1 MNVALSCKFECQT
14 CRRLAGSMV
23 LNIGWEVLN
32 QSDCRAY
39 LLFCNSGPVL

>member
-1 MNVALSCKFECQT
+1 MNVALSCKFECQI
-14 CRRLAGSMV
+14 RRKLPGFMV
-23 LNIGWEVLN
+23 LSFGWEVLD